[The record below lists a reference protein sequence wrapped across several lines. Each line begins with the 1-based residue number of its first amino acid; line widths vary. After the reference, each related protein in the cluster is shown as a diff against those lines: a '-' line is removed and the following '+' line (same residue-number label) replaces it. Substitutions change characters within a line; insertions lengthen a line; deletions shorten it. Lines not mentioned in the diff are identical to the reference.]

1 MDIAVLV
8 SFFLSPGITAGKLE
22 ETLVGINSPL
32 WRRRRSEGTGQ
43 CGEIEKV
50 GNSHSSVD

>member
-32 WRRRRSEGTGQ
+32 WRRSEGKGQ
-43 CGEIEKV
+43 CGK
-50 GNSHSSVD
+50 